1 MHLPKLSSLVW
12 SISFVLF
19 AAGCGRESK
28 SRDGAE
34 TSEPAAIG
42 ILRVAEETQEQLGLE
57 LRPARRREV
66 LNTLTTTGWLEALPG
81 HEVLVKAPVAGFVA
95 AGSSEPLP
103 KLGQAVDKD
112 QRLGALQ
119 VFLTP
124 QEIAQMV
131 SAKEDVD
138 IAIEQSRTT
147 MKLAQEQLD
156 RLSVARDAVAG
167 TRLVELKE
175 TYERAKAALNESR
188 DKLPFLLDEPYQGLA
203 FVKPVSLDAPIAGHV
218 TSVYAAA
225 GQFVIPGDALCT
237 ISDWSTLW
245 VRVGVFETDLPLID
259 RSSAI
264 EVAVPASL
272 QMVPALPVNVLQP
285 TKPGVRSVDLFYE
298 IRNSDMALR
307 VGQAVTVDLPAG
319 RPIEQTLIPRSAV
332 LWDGLGNAWAYVRK
346 DAETFCRQKIET
358 GRVISDEIVVTRGL
372 AGGEEVVAT
381 GAESLYGQEFKGSI
395 PTDDDD

>member
-1 MHLPKLSSLVW
+1 MQLSNSSRLVLSATFALW
-12 SISFVLF
+12 
-19 AAGCGRESK
+19 AAGCERDAK
-28 SRDGAE
+28 SRDAAE
-34 TSEPAAIG
+34 TPEPAAIG
-42 ILRVAEETQEQLGLE
+42 IVRVAEETQQELGLE

-66 LNTLTTTGWLEALPG
+66 LSTLTTTGWLEALPG

-95 AGSSEPLP
+95 AGRSERLP
-103 KLGQAVDKD
+103 QLGQVVDKD
-112 QRLGALQ
+112 QRLVALQ

-138 IAIEQSRTT
+138 IAIEQSRAT

-175 TYERAKAALNESR
+175 TYERAKAAWNESR

-218 TSVYAAA
+218 TSVHAAA

-245 VRVGVFETDLPLID
+245 VRVGVFETDLPQID
-259 RSSAI
+259 RSGAI

-272 QMVPALPVNVLQP
+272 QTVQALPVNVLQP
-285 TKPGVRSVDLFYE
+285 TKPGFRSVDLFYE
-298 IRNSDMALR
+298 IQNSDVALR
-307 VGQAVTVDLPAG
+307 VGQAVTVDLPTG
-319 RPIEQTLIPRSAV
+319 RPTEQTLIPRSAV
-332 LWDGLGNAWAYVRK
+332 LWDGLGNAWVYVRR
-346 DAETFCRQKIET
+346 DAQTYSRQKVET

-372 AGGEEVVAT
+372 AGGEEVVAL

-395 PTDDDD
+395 QADDD